1 MNKQQNNQGG
11 DKQGGDKTY
20 GIFHKCTL
28 ERRVL
33 LAITEVGRNAKQN
46 LERKIVAQ
54 VEGRCIPE
62 GYVRINSV
70 RIISYTAGV
79 LMGESIAFQVI
90 YECLVSYPVENM
102 IVDCVARSVTDSAGV
117 RAEVVMEDGSV
128 PLMVFVTRDHNYTNL
143 NFSKVKEGDQIQARI
158 IGVTFEVND
167 PMIYATAYYVDPD
180 AAERRRLRQLDSD
193 A

>member
-1 MNKQQNNQGG
+1 MNKTFANAND
-11 DKQGGDKTY
+11 DKKNTY

-33 LAITEVGRNAKQN
+33 LNITEVGRNAKQN
-46 LERKIVAQ
+46 LERKIVMQ

-70 RIISYTAGV
+70 RIISYSAGV
-79 LMGESIAFQVI
+79 LMGDNIAFQVI

-117 RAEVVMEDGSV
+117 RAEVVMDDGSI
-128 PLMVFVTRDHNYTNL
+128 PLTVFVTRDHNYTNL

-158 IGVTFEVND
+158 IGVSFEVND
-167 PMIYATAYYVDPD
+167 PMIYATAYFVDPA
-180 AAERRRLRQLDSD
+180 AAERRKARNENVEN
-193 A
+193 